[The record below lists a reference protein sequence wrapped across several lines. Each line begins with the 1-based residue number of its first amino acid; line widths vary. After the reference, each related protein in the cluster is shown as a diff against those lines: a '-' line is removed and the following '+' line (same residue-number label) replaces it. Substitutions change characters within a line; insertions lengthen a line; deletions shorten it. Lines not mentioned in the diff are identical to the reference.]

1 MLRDTETER
10 NGFPPWACFLTPPG
24 FTVDSLSPVLSC
36 LLSEAA
42 ATYLMKLR
50 IHLASF
56 PPAYSLSIH
65 GYLLFLPRIA
75 APLRE
80 SYSSSGQV
88 VLTGCQPWCSTFWG
102 YRCTGD
108 PGCPYYTGLSS
119 WPHWPSRIRKQHKLG
134 QAEPCPEVFLQSKEE
149 LSFLPDD

>member
-1 MLRDTETER
+1 MLRDTKTER

-42 ATYLMKLR
+42 ATSLMKLR

-56 PPAYSLSIH
+56 PPAYSLSIR

-88 VLTGCQPWCSTFWG
+88 VLTGCQPYAPPSG
-102 YRCTGD
+102 ATGAHVTQAAPAAQVSL
-108 PGCPYYTGLSS
+108 PGHTD
-119 WPHWPSRIRKQHKLG
+119 HLG
-134 QAEPCPEVFLQSKEE
+134 
-149 LSFLPDD
+149 